1 MALHLPQDPSQNLRM
16 PGMALVLPM
25 AKRLPPPPPVDTLP
39 PPPPV
44 CMPLCP
50 TQAWFP
56 LNLSFLSRIF
66 LKPPAGCNHFE
77 PPAALP
83 GSPQGQLSP
92 CRCPP
97 QGGLIS
103 LSPDSSAASLLPPLP
118 LCLSRLRKSHFLP
131 KTFLDTSSPV
141 SPTSSLVP
149 RDILVS
155 PGLKPP
161 EGKKSVQLGPGTREA
176 PN

>member
-1 MALHLPQDPSQNLRM
+1 MALHLPQDPSQKLRM

-25 AKRLPPPPPVDTLP
+25 AKLLPPPPPVDTLP
-39 PPPPV
+39 PPLPPPPV
-44 CMPLCP
+44 CVPLCP

-56 LNLSFLSRIF
+56 LNLSSLSRIF

-92 CRCPP
+92 CRRP
-97 QGGLIS
+97 QGRPIS
-103 LSPDSSAASLLPPLP
+103 LSPDSPAASLPSPLP
-118 LCLSRLRKSHFLP
+118 LCLPWLRKSHFLP
-131 KTFLDTSSPV
+131 QACLDTSSPV

-161 EGKKSVQLGPGTREA
+161 
-176 PN
+176 